1 MKRAK
6 LFNNVIDEVFFDI
19 ELSQICCP
27 GLHLTLGIV
36 LKMFNMM
43 ESYALTCDVEIALL
57 KAKSDDGLF
66 TAADNAFM
74 ELIEQV
80 GALKSEMQELE
91 STYTILQDECNWIV
105 ISNAEVNV
113 DNTVAQYNEMLHEIE
128 VIIIIIRL
136 TCQFHLKW
144 VARLLCLF

>member
-1 MKRAK
+1 
-6 LFNNVIDEVFFDI
+6 
-19 ELSQICCP
+19 
-27 GLHLTLGIV
+27 
-36 LKMFNMM
+36 MFNMM

-66 TAADNAFM
+66 TAEDNAFM

-91 STYTILQDECNWIV
+91 STYTTLQDECNWIV

-128 VIIIIIRL
+128 VLSDKKKSELNKLIRNSKL
-136 TCQFHLKW
+136 DLNNGQCVASLDVALKLMG
-144 VARLLCLF
+144 VEREPYYGRPCC